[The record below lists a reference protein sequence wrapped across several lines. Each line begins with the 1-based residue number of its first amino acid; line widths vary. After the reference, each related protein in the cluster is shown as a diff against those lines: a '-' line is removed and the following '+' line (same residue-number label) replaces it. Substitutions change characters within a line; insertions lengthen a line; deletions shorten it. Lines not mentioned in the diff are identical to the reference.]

1 MNTIKNFSWE
11 QKKHLGSIIV
21 RLNTKL
27 FALVQQI
34 ADALHPVSQV
44 AFEPSRHIF
53 FDKEALKSIMIS
65 PSLSVLCLEKRPRV
79 FNAFDGGRFRRV
91 GLDQHA
97 HVPNHLNIHHVIS
110 AQCRTRTTTI
120 YIQNKIQ
127 IPDRTI
133 ILGL

>member
-1 MNTIKNFSWE
+1 MFFVGCKLNSQSPEHYQEVFIGAE
-11 QKKHLGSIIV
+11 KHLGSIIV

-27 FALVQQI
+27 FALIQQI

-53 FDKEALKSIMIS
+53 FDKEALQLITIS

-97 HVPNHLNIHHVIS
+97 HVPNHLNIHHTV
-110 AQCRTRTTTI
+110 
-120 YIQNKIQ
+120 
-127 IPDRTI
+127 
-133 ILGL
+133 